1 MSTAA
6 IGIREGARRRPRSA
20 ALPFWV
26 FVGPLVLGLTVFT
39 YIPIVWGFLL
49 SFSHARGSV
58 SLGNWAG
65 LGNYAAL
72 LGDAAFQRAMVT
84 IVIFTV
90 IIVPVSFAIALAL
103 ALLVNEVTRG
113 RAFFRTVF
121 FIPTAVSYVVASLVW
136 KMDLFSGLPYG
147 LANMV
152 TGAFGAAP
160 VAWIASPNPPWYW
173 LVLVTLRLWLQLGFY
188 MIIFLAGL
196 QEIPQHLYEA
206 ADVDGAR
213 RGRQSFWY
221 ITLPQLRN
229 TSVAVLLLL
238 FINAFQ
244 AFAEF
249 YNVLG
254 NGLGSGGNTILARP
268 PLVYLYQVA
277 IGQQDYG
284 RGSAG
289 AFVLTALIL
298 LVTFGQ
304 GRLFGFGRSDI

>member
-1 MSTAA
+1 MSATA

-20 ALPFWV
+20 GLPFWA
-26 FVGPLVLGLTVFT
+26 FVGPLLLGLTVFT
-39 YIPIVWGFLL
+39 YIPIVWGILL

-58 SLGNWAG
+58 SLGEWVG
-65 LGNYAAL
+65 LGNYLSL
-72 LGDAAFQRAMVT
+72 LGDAAFRRAMVT
-84 IVIFTV
+84 IVIFT
-90 IIVPVSFAIALAL
+90 ILIVPVSFAIGLGL
-103 ALLVNEVTRG
+103 ALLVNEATRG

-136 KMDLFSGLPYG
+136 KMDIFSGLPYG

-152 TGAFGAAP
+152 TGAFGGAP

-213 RGRQSFWY
+213 RGWQSFRY
-221 ITLPQLRN
+221 VTVPQLRN

-289 AFVLTALIL
+289 AFLLTALIL

-304 GRLFGFGRSDI
+304 GRLFGFGRSES